1 MNIRP
6 LGDRVLVEPIE
17 EKEQTVGGIYI
28 PDSAKEKPMQ
38 GKVLA
43 VGKKLD
49 KDGKEIAFDV
59 KKGDTVNKM
68 AKQIK
73 FDAEARQKILAGVEK
88 LSNAVT
94 STLGP
99 SGRNV
104 ILDKK
109 FGSPQITK
117 DGVTVAKE
125 IELPDPFENMGAQMV
140 KEVASKTNDVA
151 GDGTTTATLLA
162 ESIYREGLKNL
173 TAGAN
178 AMALKRGIDK
188 ATAAVVDAIAKQSKK
203 VKTADEIAQVAT
215 LSANGDEEIGKMI
228 SEAMDKVG
236 KEGTI
241 TVEEAKTL
249 ESSLDVVEGMQFD
262 KGYLSP
268 YFVTDPESM
277 ECELENPFILLFEK
291 KISSLQDMLPLLQQV
306 AKTGRPLMIIAE
318 DVEGEALATLV
329 VNKLRGTF
337 QVCAVKAPG
346 FGDRRKA
353 ILEDIAILTGG
364 KLISEDIG
372 IKLEN
377 VTIDML
383 GRAKKVVVDKD
394 NTTVVEGLG
403 KSADIKARVEQLK
416 RQIEETTSDYDR
428 EKLQERLAKL
438 AGGVALI
445 KVGAATE
452 AAMKEKKDRVDDA
465 LHATRAAVE
474 EGIVAGGGVAYLR
487 AQKAIE
493 ALKLEGDEAVGAS
506 IIARA
511 IEAPLRKLV
520 NNAGQEA
527 ALVIA
532 NVKKATGTNGYNVRT
547 GEYADMLKAG
557 IVDPAKVTRSAL
569 QNAASIAGLLLTT
582 DCMVTD
588 IPEKKD
594 SCGCGGHGAPG
605 GMDGMM

>member
-1 MNIRP
+1 
-6 LGDRVLVEPIE
+6 
-17 EKEQTVGGIYI
+17 
-28 PDSAKEKPMQ
+28 
-38 GKVLA
+38 
-43 VGKKLD
+43 
-49 KDGKEIAFDV
+49 
-59 KKGDTVNKM
+59 M

-88 LSNAVT
+88 LSAAVT

-125 IELPDPFENMGAQMV
+125 IELADPFENMGAQMV
-140 KEVASKTNDVA
+140 REVASKTNDVA

-162 ESIYREGLKNL
+162 EAIYREGLKNI

-178 AMALKRGIDK
+178 PMALKRGIDK
-188 ATAAVVDAIAKQSKK
+188 ATEAVVEAIAKIAKK
-203 VKTADEIAQVAT
+203 VKSAEEIAQVAT
-215 LSANGDEEIGKMI
+215 LSANGEEMIGNII

-236 KEGTI
+236 KDGTI

-249 ESSLDVVEGMQFD
+249 ETTLDVVEGMQFD

-268 YFVTDPESM
+268 YFVTDPEEM
-277 ECELENPFILLFEK
+277 ECVLENPYILLFEK
-291 KISSLQDMLPLLQQV
+291 KISNLQDMLPVLQSV
-306 AKTGRPLMIIAE
+306 AKTGKPLMIIAE

-329 VNKLRGTF
+329 VNKLRGSF

-364 KLISEDIG
+364 KLISEDLG

-383 GRAKKVVVDKD
+383 GSAAKVTVDKD
-394 NTTVVEGLG
+394 NTTIVKGKG
-403 KSADIKARVEQLK
+403 KSADISARVALIK

-438 AGGVALI
+438 AGGVAII

-474 EGIVAGGGVAYLR
+474 EGIVPGGGVAYLR
-487 AQKAIE
+487 CQKAVE
-493 ALKLEGDEAVGAS
+493 DLELTGDEKVGAN

-532 NVKKATGTNGYNVRT
+532 TVKGKKGSEGYNVRT
-547 GEYADMLKAG
+547 GEYGDLIKCG
-557 IVDPAKVTRSAL
+557 VVDPAKVARTAL

-594 SCGCGGHGAPG
+594 CGCGGHGAGQP

>member
-1 MNIRP
+1 
-6 LGDRVLVEPIE
+6 
-17 EKEQTVGGIYI
+17 
-28 PDSAKEKPMQ
+28 
-38 GKVLA
+38 
-43 VGKKLD
+43 
-49 KDGKEIAFDV
+49 
-59 KKGDTVNKM
+59 M

-73 FDAEARQKILAGVEK
+73 FDADARQKILAGIEK
-88 LSNAVT
+88 LSTAVT

-104 ILDKK
+104 IIDKK

-162 ESIYREGLKNL
+162 EAIYREGLKNL

-178 AMALKRGIDK
+178 ATALKNGIDK
-188 ATAAVVDAIAKQSKK
+188 ATATVVEAIAKMSKK
-203 VKTADEIAQVAT
+203 VKSADEIAQVAT
-215 LSANGDEEIGKMI
+215 ISANGDTEIGKMI
-228 SEAMDKVG
+228 SDAMEKVG
-236 KEGTI
+236 KDGTI

-249 ESSLDVVEGMQFD
+249 ESTLDVVEGMQFD

-268 YFVTDPESM
+268 YFVTSPEDM
-277 ECELENPFILLFEK
+277 ECVLENPFILLFEK
-291 KISSLQDMLPLLQQV
+291 KITNLQDMLPLLQGV

-364 KLISEDIG
+364 RLISEDIG
-372 IKLEN
+372 VKLEN
-377 VTIDML
+377 VQLTDL

-394 NTTVVEGLG
+394 NTTIVEGLG
-403 KSADIKARVEQLK
+403 KQADIKARVEILK
-416 RQIEETTSDYDR
+416 KQIEETSSDYDR

-474 EGIVAGGGVAYLR
+474 EGIVPGGGVALIR
-487 AQKAIE
+487 AQKALE
-493 ALKLEGDEAVGAS
+493 ALKLEGDEAVGAA
-506 IIARA
+506 IIGRA

-547 GEYADMLKAG
+547 GEYVDMLKAG
-557 IVDPAKVTRSAL
+557 VVDPAKVTRSAL

-588 IPEKKD
+588 LPEKKEG
-594 SCGCGGHGAPG
+594 CGCGGHGGAPDMG
-605 GMDGMM
+605 GMM

>member
-1 MNIRP
+1 
-6 LGDRVLVEPIE
+6 
-17 EKEQTVGGIYI
+17 
-28 PDSAKEKPMQ
+28 
-38 GKVLA
+38 
-43 VGKKLD
+43 
-49 KDGKEIAFDV
+49 
-59 KKGDTVNKM
+59 M

-178 AMALKRGIDK
+178 GMALKRGIDK
-188 ATAAVVDAIAKQSKK
+188 ATAAVVDAIAKQAKK

-268 YFVTDPESM
+268 YFVTDPEAM
-277 ECELENPFILLFEK
+277 ECELENPFLLLFEK
-291 KISSLQDMLPLLQQV
+291 KISNLQDMLPLLQQV

-364 KLISEDIG
+364 RLISEDIG
-372 IKLEN
+372 IKLES
-377 VTIDML
+377 VTLDML

-416 RQIEETTSDYDR
+416 KQIEDTTSDYDR

-487 AQKAIE
+487 AQKAIDT
-493 ALKLEGDEAVGAS
+493 LKLEGDEAVGAS

-520 NNAGQEA
+520 GNAGQEA

-547 GEYADMLKAG
+547 GEYVDMLKAG
-557 IVDPAKVTRSAL
+557 VVDPAKVTRSAL

-588 IPEKKD
+588 LPEKKEA
-594 SCGCGGHGAPG
+594 CGCGGHGGAG

>member
-1 MNIRP
+1 
-6 LGDRVLVEPIE
+6 
-17 EKEQTVGGIYI
+17 
-28 PDSAKEKPMQ
+28 
-38 GKVLA
+38 
-43 VGKKLD
+43 
-49 KDGKEIAFDV
+49 
-59 KKGDTVNKM
+59 M

-178 AMALKRGIDK
+178 GMALKRGIDK
-188 ATAAVVDAIAKQSKK
+188 ATAAVTDAIAKLSKK
-203 VKTADEIAQVAT
+203 VKSADEIAQVAT

-268 YFVTDPESM
+268 YFVTNPEAM

-291 KISSLQDMLPLLQQV
+291 KISNLQDMLPLLQAV
-306 AKTGRPLMIIAE
+306 AKSGRPLMIIAE

-372 IKLEN
+372 IKLES
-377 VTIDML
+377 VTVDML

-394 NTTVVEGLG
+394 NTTIVEGLG
-403 KSADIKARVEQLK
+403 KGADIKARVEQIK
-416 RQIEETTSDYDR
+416 KQIEETTSDYDR

-474 EGIVAGGGVAYLR
+474 EGIVPGGGVAYLR
-487 AQKAIE
+487 AQKAVE
-493 ALKLEGDEAVGAS
+493 ALKLEGDEKVGAN

-547 GEYADMLKAG
+547 GEYCDLLKAG
-557 IVDPAKVTRSAL
+557 VVDPAKVTRSAL

-588 IPEKKD
+588 LPEKKE
-594 SCGCGGHGAPG
+594 SCGCGGHGGAPDMG
-605 GMDGMM
+605 GMM

>member
-1 MNIRP
+1 
-6 LGDRVLVEPIE
+6 
-17 EKEQTVGGIYI
+17 
-28 PDSAKEKPMQ
+28 
-38 GKVLA
+38 
-43 VGKKLD
+43 
-49 KDGKEIAFDV
+49 
-59 KKGDTVNKM
+59 M

-203 VKTADEIAQVAT
+203 VKTADEIAQV
-215 LSANGDEEIGKMI
+215 EIGKMI

-268 YFVTDPESM
+268 YFVTNPDAM
-277 ECELENPFILLFEK
+277 ECELEDPFILLFEK
-291 KISSLQDMLPLLQQV
+291 KISGLQDMLPLLQQV
-306 AKTGRPLMIIAE
+306 AKSGRPLMIIAE

-532 NVKKATGTNGYNVRT
+532 NVKKATGTNGYTRRASSIRRRSRARRCRTPRPSRGCCSRPTAWSRTSPRRRIPAAAAAMVR
-547 GEYADMLKAG
+547 
-557 IVDPAKVTRSAL
+557 PAAWTA
-569 QNAASIAGLLLTT
+569 
-582 DCMVTD
+582 
-588 IPEKKD
+588 
-594 SCGCGGHGAPG
+594 
-605 GMDGMM
+605 